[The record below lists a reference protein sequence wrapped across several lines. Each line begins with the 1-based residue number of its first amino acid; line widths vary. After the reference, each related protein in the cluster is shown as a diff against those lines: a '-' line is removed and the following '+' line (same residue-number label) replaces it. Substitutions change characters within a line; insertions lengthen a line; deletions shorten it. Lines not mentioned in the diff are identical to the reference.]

1 MKIKFNKKTL
11 TTRLI
16 FGLAW
21 MVLGALRVLWH
32 DKIDWSDYGSFVLGS
47 LIIGQYFY
55 NLKHQYLTIEHG
67 SIRKNGLNGDGF
79 RKKINLND
87 INWIKKYAGEY
98 TLITERKKLK
108 IHMDWIDTD
117 SLNELNKILAEL
129 NLPPEKTP
137 FAKHA

>member
-1 MKIKFNKKTL
+1 M
-11 TTRLI
+11 
-16 FGLAW
+16 G
-21 MVLGALRVLWH
+21 LGALRVLSH

-98 TLITERKKLK
+98 TLITERQKLK
-108 IHMDWIDTD
+108 IHMDWIDAD